1 MTTSP
6 QVRQVETLRFGQ
18 VAVESNAIIEFV
30 RPILGFEHLKEF
42 ALFDHDEESPFKWLQ
57 SLEDASLAFVVTNP
71 TLFGLT
77 YEFHLPSDACEL
89 LAIQSAEE
97 AQVLTIVTIP
107 DEVPAHIT
115 ANLLAPIVFH
125 NDSRQA
131 MQIVI
136 DNDADLYSTKV
147 RLIPDQVIKA
157 DGLIDLDLLTQHI
170 NDAD

>member
-6 QVRQVETLRFGQ
+6 QVRQVETVRFGQ

-42 ALFDHDEESPFKWLQ
+42 ALFDHDEDSPFKWLQ
-57 SLEDASLAFVVTNP
+57 SLEDPNLAFVVTNP
-71 TLFGLT
+71 TLFGLK

-89 LAIQSAEE
+89 LGLQSAEDT
-97 AQVLTIVTIP
+97 QVLTIVTIP
-107 DEVPAHIT
+107 DDVPAHMT

-125 NDSRQA
+125 NDTHQA

-136 DNDADLYSTKV
+136 EGEDAYTTKV

-170 NDAD
+170 NEAD